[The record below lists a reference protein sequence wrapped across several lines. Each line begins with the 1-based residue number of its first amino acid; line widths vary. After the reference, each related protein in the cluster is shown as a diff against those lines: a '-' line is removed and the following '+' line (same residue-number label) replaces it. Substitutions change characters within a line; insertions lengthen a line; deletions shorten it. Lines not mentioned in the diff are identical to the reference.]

1 MSETIIEHVDNVSH
15 AIKGGVIM
23 ACFLVTA
30 AEAVV
35 VTAVAQSMKRS
46 EQNAVKSVKLEGKN
60 TMEAVKEE
68 TAIPMSRKL
77 MWLSYLLWGGAVLL
91 AFEHLWH
98 GEVVPWFPFL
108 TAMSD
113 PGDTAEM
120 LHEMS
125 TVGVSMA
132 VMVTAAWGCMV
143 AAVNSIMKRTVAAVK
158 SAA

>member
-1 MSETIIEHVDNVSH
+1 
-15 AIKGGVIM
+15 M

-35 VTAVAQSMKRS
+35 VTVAAQAIKRS
-46 EQNAVKSVKLEGKN
+46 EKKNEIRPVKLDG
-60 TMEAVKEE
+60 E
-68 TAIPMSRKL
+68 TRVSAESSEVSIPWSRKL
-77 MWLSYLLWGGAVLL
+77 MWLSYLLWGGALLL
-91 AFEHLWH
+91 AFEHIWH

-108 TAMSD
+108 TAAAD

-132 VMVTAAWGCMV
+132 LMVTAAWGVMV
-143 AAVNSIMKRTVAAVK
+143 AAVQSLIKKITRTGTAA
-158 SAA
+158 A